1 MYYIYLIHITE
12 DSFMCCCLVCLF
24 WLQSVT
30 RLAVKL
36 LICSPLC
43 SKEFRFFKYFGFG
56 IFGLWMLILFTQ
68 KTNVQTCS
76 LSLFV
81 NDNVLSLA
89 RTRGKMIQNL
99 ALLSQICYSLSRAGP
114 LAQTPLLPSGG
125 LIGRHLQETLL
136 PTLYAQ
142 LLPEKNL
149 LEGP

>member
-1 MYYIYLIHITE
+1 
-12 DSFMCCCLVCLF
+12 
-24 WLQSVT
+24 
-30 RLAVKL
+30 
-36 LICSPLC
+36 
-43 SKEFRFFKYFGFG
+43 
-56 IFGLWMLILFTQ
+56 MLILFTQ

-99 ALLSQICYSLSRAGP
+99 ALFSQICYSLSRAGP

-142 LLPEKNL
+142 LLLEKNL
-149 LEGP
+149 LEGPLSLS